1 VKRLDALLH
10 LVPLEHLP
18 RTGWIQRGIAQ
29 PESIAAHSLG
39 AALIA
44 VALGDEVEPALDT
57 DRAVALLV
65 VHDTPEA
72 WLGDLPRAGSERL
85 PAGAKREAEAR
96 IADELLGALSPR
108 ARAHFAEVSAGET
121 REARFAK
128 ACDRLHLGLRLL
140 AYLRSG
146 RRGLDDFL
154 EGLEAE
160 RFAEFAVCEELRAE
174 LVGACRA
181 ELARS

>member
-1 VKRLDALLH
+1 MKRLDALLQ

-18 RTGWIQRGIAQ
+18 RTGWIQRGIAH

-44 VALGDEVEPALDT
+44 LALGDEVEPALET

-65 VHDTPEA
+65 VHDAPEA
-72 WLGDLPRAGSERL
+72 WLGDLPRAGSECL

-96 IADELLGALSPR
+96 IADQLLSPLSGR
-108 ARAHFAEVSAGET
+108 ARAHFAEVSEAKT

-140 AYLRSG
+140 AYLRAG
-146 RRGLDDFL
+146 QRGLDDFL
-154 EGLEAE
+154 EGLAALHFE
-160 RFAEFAVCEELRAE
+160 EFAVCEDLRLE
-174 LVGACRA
+174 LVAACRA
-181 ELARS
+181 ELAR

>member
-1 VKRLDALLH
+1 MKRLDALLH

-18 RTGWIQRGIAQ
+18 RTGWIQRGIPH
-29 PESIAAHSLG
+29 PESVAAHSLG

-44 VALGDEVEPALDT
+44 LALGEEVEPALDV

-85 PAGAKREAEAR
+85 PDGAKRAAEAR
-96 IADELLGALSPR
+96 IADDLLGALSDR
-108 ARAHFAEVSAGET
+108 ARAHFSEMSAAET

-140 AYLRSG
+140 AYLRAG
-146 RRGLDDFL
+146 QRGLDDFL
-154 EGLEAE
+154 EGLATQS
-160 RFAEFAVCEELRAE
+160 FGEFPVCENLRVEL
-174 LVGACRA
+174 LDACRA
-181 ELARS
+181 ELGG

>member
-1 VKRLDALLH
+1 MNRLDALLH

-18 RTGWIQRGIAQ
+18 RTGWIQRGIAH

-44 VALGDEVEPALDT
+44 LALGDEVEPALDT

-85 PAGAKREAEAR
+85 PQGAKREAETR
-96 IADELLGALSPR
+96 IADDLLGALSKR
-108 ARAHFAEVSAGET
+108 ARAHFAEVSEGAT

-140 AYLRSG
+140 AYLRAG
-146 RRGLDDFL
+146 RRGLEDFL
-154 EGLEAE
+154 EGLAE
-160 RFAEFAVCEELRAE
+160 QSFGEFAACEDLRRE
-174 LVGACRA
+174 LVAACRA
-181 ELARS
+181 ELGG